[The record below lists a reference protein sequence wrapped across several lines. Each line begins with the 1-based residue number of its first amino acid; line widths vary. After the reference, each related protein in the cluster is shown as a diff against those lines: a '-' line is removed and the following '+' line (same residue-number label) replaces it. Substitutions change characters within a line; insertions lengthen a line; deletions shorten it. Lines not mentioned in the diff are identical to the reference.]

1 MHDFRLNSQSAATE
15 RFYAPNDRFAT
26 ETEARMAARTCAVG
40 APSRAATDRI
50 RWRNA
55 ADGHQQLQW
64 ADLPD
69 GLGRGTSLRGNNPG
83 MRSRLVFL
91 VPGFFGFTSIGA
103 ISYFER
109 VEQTLRRALRRHGIE
124 ARIHRCRTQPTA
136 SIPQRVDALRRQ
148 VMGRGGLEATDLH
161 FVGHSTGGLHVARA
175 DPPRRGRALHA
186 GGRAHGGDRF
196 RRAWH
201 STQPLRSPTPTARY
215 AACGFFQV

>member
-15 RFYAPNDRFAT
+15 RFTRQTIGSRPRLRRGWRRAHVQSALLHVLPPTEFGGATRPTGTSNCSGQICTMGWAAAPRCAATIRACARASCSGARFLRLHLDRRDQLLRT
-26 ETEARMAARTCAVG
+26 GETDVAA
-40 APSRAATDRI
+40 RAAT
-50 RWRNA
+50 A
-55 ADGHQQLQW
+55 
-64 ADLPD
+64 
-69 GLGRGTSLRGNNPG
+69 
-83 MRSRLVFL
+83 
-91 VPGFFGFTSIGA
+91 
-103 ISYFER
+103 
-109 VEQTLRRALRRHGIE
+109 RHGIE

-201 STQPLRSPTPTARY
+201 STQPLRSPTPTAR
-215 AACGFFQV
+215 

>member
-1 MHDFRLNSQSAATE
+1 
-15 RFYAPNDRFAT
+15 
-26 ETEARMAARTCAVG
+26 MAARTCAVG

-64 ADLPD
+64 ADLHD

-109 VEQTLRRALRRHGIE
+109 VEQTLRRALRRHG
-124 ARIHRCRTQPTA
+124 TA
-136 SIPQRVDALRRQ
+136 SKHASIAAAL
-148 VMGRGGLEATDLH
+148 
-161 FVGHSTGGLHVARA
+161 S
-175 DPPRRGRALHA
+175 PRRRSRSAWMHCA
-186 GGRAHGGDRF
+186 DR
-196 RRAWH
+196 
-201 STQPLRSPTPTARY
+201 
-215 AACGFFQV
+215 